1 MPLRPGG
8 RFAGGLWRLPP
19 FRLLVVA
26 TLASAAGTWL
36 ASVALVLDVFDRT
49 GSASWVGVLLVAEF
63 VPLVVAGLVA
73 GPLLD
78 RVDRRRLLVMS
89 DLVRAA
95 VFAALPFTT
104 SALQVVL
111 LALIAGAAT
120 SVFRPVLF
128 AGLPSLVPDEQL
140 PQANGLL
147 QSAENAMVVL
157 GPVLGGVLVA
167 SFGVD
172 PAYWLNA
179 ASFLVSAALLVRVGG
194 ALGSGTASR
203 EGHWREVVAGLA
215 LLRRSRPLLAVV
227 CAWGPVML
235 GFGIVNVSEVVLAKE
250 SLEAGD
256 AGYGLM
262 LTAVGAG
269 LLVGSLWAGSAIERA
284 GLRTAYTGALALL
297 AAGTAVTAAAPSLWI
312 AVPALL
318 AAGIGNGIAL
328 VGNATLVQR
337 GVGDALRARAF
348 TLVMSATFASLGAG
362 MIAAGPLTDGVGP
375 RTAWAVA
382 AGLMLAGTGLAAGL
396 TRGLAR
402 GAAGSASQQ
411 AA

>member
-8 RFAGGLWRLPP
+8 RFAGGLWRLPA

-63 VPLVVAGLVA
+63 VPLVVVGLVA

-78 RVDRRRLLVMS
+78 RFDRRRLLVAS

-95 VFAALPFTT
+95 VFAGLPFTT
-104 SALQVVL
+104 SALQVIL
-111 LALIAGAAT
+111 LALVAGAAT
-120 SVFRPVLF
+120 SLFRPVLF
-128 AGLPSLVPDEQL
+128 AGLPSIVSDEQL
-140 PQANGLL
+140 PRANGLL
-147 QSAENAMVVL
+147 QSAENAMVAL
-157 GPVLGGVLVA
+157 GPVLGGLLVA
-167 SFGVD
+167 SSGVD
-172 PAYWLNA
+172 FAYWLNA
-179 ASFLVSAALLVRVGG
+179 ASFLVSAALLVRVGA
-194 ALGSGTASR
+194 ALGSRAGSH

-215 LLRRSRPLLAVV
+215 LLRSSRPLLAVI
-227 CAWGPVML
+227 CAWGPVMF

-250 SLEAGD
+250 SLGAGD

-284 GLRTAYTGALALL
+284 GLRAAYTGALALL
-297 AAGTAVTAAAPSLWI
+297 AAGTAITAAAPSLWV
-312 AVPALL
+312 AAPSLL
-318 AAGIGNGIAL
+318 VAGIGNGIAL

-337 GVGDALRARAF
+337 GVDDQLRGRAF

-362 MIAAGPLTDGVGP
+362 MIAAGPLTDAIGP
-375 RTAWAVA
+375 RTAWALA
-382 AGLMLAGTGLAAGL
+382 AGLMLAGTGLAAAL

-402 GAAGSASQQ
+402 SGAPSASRQH
-411 AA
+411 A

>member
-1 MPLRPGG
+1 
-8 RFAGGLWRLPP
+8 
-19 FRLLVVA
+19 VVA

-49 GSASWVGVLLVAEF
+49 GSASWVGALLVAEF
-63 VPLVVAGLVA
+63 VPLVLVGLLA

-78 RVDRRRLLVMS
+78 RVDRRWVLVAS
-89 DLVRAA
+89 DLVRAG

-104 SALQVVL
+104 SALQIVVL
-111 LALIAGAAT
+111 ALVAGAAT
-120 SVFRPVLF
+120 SIFRPVVL
-128 AGLPSLVPDEQL
+128 AGLPSLVPDDQL
-140 PQANGLL
+140 PKANGLL
-147 QSAENAMVVL
+147 QSAENAMVAL

-167 SFGVD
+167 GAGVD
-172 PAYWLNA
+172 SAYWLNA
-179 ASFLVSAALLVRVGG
+179 ASFVVSAVLLVRVGG
-194 ALGSGTASR
+194 ALGSGTGSR
-203 EGHWREVVAGLA
+203 RGHWREVGAGLA
-215 LLRRSRPLLAVV
+215 LVRRSRPLLAVV
-227 CAWGPVML
+227 CAWSPVML

-250 SLEAGD
+250 SLGAGD

-269 LLVGSLWAGSAIERA
+269 LLVGSLWAGTAIERA
-284 GLRTAYTGALALL
+284 GLRGVYTGALALL
-297 AAGTAVTAAAPSLWI
+297 AAGTAVAAAAPSLWV

-318 AAGIGNGIAL
+318 VAGSGNGIAL

-337 GVGDALRARAF
+337 GVGEALRGRAF

-362 MIAAGPLTDGVGP
+362 MIAAGPLTDEVGP

-382 AGLMLAGTGLAAGL
+382 AGLMLAGTALAAAL
-396 TRGLAR
+396 TRGLAQS
-402 GAAGSASQQ
+402 GARSPSQQ

>member
-1 MPLRPGG
+1 VPLRPGG

-19 FRLLVVA
+19 FRLLVLA

-63 VPLVVAGLVA
+63 VPLVVVGLLA

-78 RVDRRRLLVMS
+78 RVDRRRLLVGS

-95 VFAALPFTT
+95 VFAVLQFTT
-104 SALQVVL
+104 SVLQIIL
-111 LALIAGAAT
+111 LALVAGAAT

-128 AGLPSLVPDEQL
+128 AGLPNAVSDEQL
-140 PQANGLL
+140 PEANGLL
-147 QSAENAMVVL
+147 QSAENLMVAL

-167 SFGVD
+167 WAGVD

-179 ASFLVSAALLVRVGG
+179 ASFLVSAALLVRVGS
-194 ALGSGTASR
+194 ALGSGDGSR

-215 LLRRSRPLLAVV
+215 LLRKSRPLLAVV
-227 CAWGPVML
+227 CAWGLVML
-235 GFGIVNVSEVVLAKE
+235 GIGLVNVSEVVLAKE
-250 SLEAGD
+250 SLDAGD

-269 LLVGSLWAGSAIERA
+269 LLGGSLMAGSAIERT
-284 GLRTAYTGALALL
+284 GLRAAYAGATALL
-297 AAGTAVTAAAPSLWI
+297 AAGTAITAAAPVLWI
-312 AVPALL
+312 AALALL
-318 AAGIGNGIAL
+318 VAGIGNGIAL
-328 VGNATLVQR
+328 VGNATIVQR
-337 GVGDALRARAF
+337 GVDDALRGRAF
-348 TLVMSATFASLGAG
+348 TLVMSATFASLGVG
-362 MIAAGPLTDGVGP
+362 MIAAGPLTDASGP
-375 RTAWAVA
+375 RVAWAVA
-382 AGLMLAGTGLAAGL
+382 AGLMLTGAGLAAAL

-402 GAAGSASQQ
+402 SAAPSASRQP
-411 AA
+411 A